1 MRGTLILEGMAMDT
15 DTQVEASSESFYCP
29 ECGSKESGYFCR
41 RCGTLLRGAE
51 MVLCPRCHEV
61 VPNGEFCNQ
70 CGQSLGGIALELRQ
84 LAEAG
89 DSFWVTAGVAESP
102 AGVESILF
110 GPDESVELAEA
121 ELPEWMR
128 ELSPKSAPPDVEAR
142 IYPWLRPL
150 DRKKQGAAGQGR
162 FLIVVILLSGL
173 LLLSLVFVTFFILLR
188 GGG

>member
-1 MRGTLILEGMAMDT
+1 MAMDA
-15 DTQVEASSESFYCP
+15 DTQVETSSESPHCP
-29 ECGSKESGYFCR
+29 QCGSKENGYFCR
-41 RCGTLLRGAE
+41 RCGTLLRGEE

-70 CGQSLGGIALELRQ
+70 CGQSLGGIALQLRQ

-89 DSFWVTAGVAESP
+89 DAFWVTAGVTESP
-102 AGVESILF
+102 DGMESTLF

-121 ELPEWMR
+121 ELPEWVR
-128 ELSPKSAPPDVEAR
+128 ELSPQSAPPDIEAR
-142 IYPWLRPL
+142 IYPSLRPL
-150 DRKKQGAAGQGR
+150 EQKRQGAAGQGR

-173 LLLSLVFVTFFILLR
+173 LLLSLVFITFFMLLS